1 VGEVAREAKEKVE
14 AEKERIFKLAA
25 SAIEYTLSALK
36 LATVFDDTLH
46 ARISVEYALEY
57 LSALK
62 DALKGL
68 EELLKREKEAS
79 SKG

>member
-1 VGEVAREAKEKVE
+1 MTREARERVE

-36 LATVFDDTLH
+36 LATVSDDALH

-62 DALKGL
+62 DALKEL
-68 EELLKREKEAS
+68 EELLEKEKEAS
-79 SKG
+79 PKG